1 VKTLVAGAAGALLG
15 AALLV
20 VPGVGREES
29 SRGAE
34 RAPRVLAPVARGAL
48 RVTLGS
54 IAERDGVLLVD
65 SAKFR
70 AVALRETPPVA
81 ELAFTYLGPTEGAAA
96 ALASG
101 ELRRQLGLK
110 LRAAD
115 GCNLVYV
122 MWRIDPKPGLVVSIK
137 RNPGATT
144 HAECGARGYRNVRP
158 ASAVRLGR
166 PEAGRAYVLRAEL
179 EGSRLRVLV
188 DGQAVWDGDL
198 GPESLELAGPVGLR
212 TDNARVSFSLRAP

>member
-1 VKTLVAGAAGALLG
+1 MIGSGLLLG
-15 AALLV
+15 AALLAAQIGTGGG
-20 VPGVGREES
+20 PGM
-29 SRGAE
+29 AE
-34 RAPRVLAPVARGAL
+34 RPAALQALRRGDL

-54 IAERDGVLLVD
+54 LAERDGALLIE

-70 AVALRETPPVA
+70 AVALRKTPPVA
-81 ELAFTYLGPTEGAAA
+81 ELAFTYLGPTEGPAA

-137 RNPGATT
+137 RNPGART
-144 HAECGARGYRNVRP
+144 HAECGAHGYRNVRP
-158 ASAVRLGR
+158 SVAAPVGR
-166 PEAGRAYVLRAEL
+166 PEQGKRHVLRAEL
-179 EGSRLRVLV
+179 DGSRLRVLL
-188 DGQAVWDGDL
+188 DGRAVWAGDL
-198 GPESLELAGPVGLR
+198 GAEAAELDGPVGLR
-212 TDNARVSFSLRAP
+212 TDNARVAFSLSAP